1 MLPVNA
7 ASLRR
12 AAAVLAAAAVVA
24 VVPPAL
30 AQDKALAE
38 SLFNAGKTALEAG
51 DYKTACKNFA
61 ESQKQD
67 PSVGTLL
74 NLGRCNELQG
84 RLATAWGHYKEAAR
98 FAQLRGDPERSE
110 AARRLATELEPK
122 LSKLTVAAAEPVP
135 GMIVARIRKDDGE
148 RVQMSS
154 GALGVALDVD
164 AGAYVIEASA
174 PGHQTWSGEITVGA
188 SADRQTISIPAL
200 APAPADAPV
209 PTPPPG
215 AGATTVSTDGGSDG
229 SGLVTA
235 GLIVGGVGV
244 VGVGLGAIFGIM
256 ASSTASGAEDDPA
269 LCPNK
274 QCSAAGL
281 DEIDSAETSAT
292 ISTIGFGVGA
302 AALAGGAVLLV
313 LGLSQDG
320 EGTATETGALHVDPV
335 ASPEGGGLWLSGAF

>member
-1 MLPVNA
+1 MNA
-7 ASLRR
+7 DSIRR
-12 AAAVLAAAAVVA
+12 AAAVLAASALVALAAG
-24 VVPPAL
+24 PAH

-38 SLFNAGKTALEAG
+38 SLFNAGKAALESG

-84 RLATAWGHYKEAAR
+84 RVATAWGHYKEASR
-98 FAQLRGDPERSE
+98 FAQLRGDPDRAE
-110 AARRLATELEPK
+110 AARKLAVDLEPK
-122 LSKLTVAAAEPVP
+122 LSKLTVSAASPVP
-135 GMIVARIRKDDGE
+135 GLVVARIRKDGAETE
-148 RVQMSS
+148 RVEMAG
-154 GALGVALDVD
+154 GALGVPLDVD
-164 AGAYVIEASA
+164 AGQYVIEASA
-174 PGHQTWSGEITVGA
+174 PGYKTWSGEVTLGKDADKQTV
-188 SADRQTISIPAL
+188 SVPAL
-200 APAPADAPV
+200 EPAPADQPV
-209 PTPPPG
+209 PGGPAGTTP
-215 AGATTVSTDGGSDG
+215 ATADEGGDG

-244 VGVGLGAIFGIM
+244 VGIGLGAIFGIM

-274 QCSAAGL
+274 QCTQAGL
-281 DEIDSAETSAT
+281 DEIDSAESSAT

-320 EGTATETGALHVDPV
+320 GETPETGSITIDPV
-335 ASPEGGGLWLSGAF
+335 ASHEGGGVWINGAF